1 MTNHPERGLFNDD
14 NDQNSQNEEMT
25 PVRNAKFSPKK
36 DAELEN
42 IKNQNHQLEQDVE
55 KLHDQLNQSQ
65 KQCENFAQLIKK
77 VSK

>member
-25 PVRNAKFSPKK
+25 PVINAKFSPKK

-42 IKNQNHQLEQDVE
+42 IKNQNHQLEQDLE
-55 KLHDQLNQSQ
+55 KLRDQLNQSQ

>member
-42 IKNQNHQLEQDVE
+42 IKNQNHQLEQDLE
-55 KLHDQLNQSQ
+55 KLRDQLNQSQ

>member
-1 MTNHPERGLFNDD
+1 MSNHPERGLFNDD

-42 IKNQNHQLEQDVE
+42 IKKQNHQLEQDVE
-55 KLHDQLNQSQ
+55 KLRDQLNQSQ

>member
-55 KLHDQLNQSQ
+55 KLRDQLNQSQ

>member
-42 IKNQNHQLEQDVE
+42 IKNQNHQLEQDLE
-55 KLHDQLNQSQ
+55 MLRDQLNQSQ

>member
-42 IKNQNHQLEQDVE
+42 IKNQNHQLEQDLE
-55 KLHDQLNQSQ
+55 KLRNQLNQSQ

>member
-42 IKNQNHQLEQDVE
+42 IKIQNHQLEQDLE
-55 KLHDQLNQSQ
+55 KLRNQLNQSQ